1 MMNQTISEFLLL
13 SDCRNTAPVLS
24 YHSKVKQTIAYTLT
38 DEAPMLATHA
48 LLPIIQAFC
57 RAAEIEIETK
67 DISLAARILAAFPE
81 RLSEEQRVPD
91 VLASLAKLVKN
102 PRANIVKL
110 PNISASVP
118 QIRQAVEELRGKNYH
133 LPLYIENPED
143 EEEELIRARY
153 DGIKGS
159 AVNPVLREGNS
170 DRRPPPAIK
179 RYAREHPH
187 PMGPW
192 SPESRTHVASMS
204 HGDFRGSEKSL
215 AVAHETTFHIEF
227 IPDRGKPI
235 RLRPPAPLERGEIID
250 SAVMSCRALR
260 EYFEREM
267 TDARSRGLLLSL
279 HLKATMMKVSDP
291 VIFGHAISVYFKSLF
306 EKHQAVFDELDVR
319 PEEGL
324 GQLESKIAQ
333 LETGQKEKILADLE
347 AVYRIR
353 PPLAMVNSEKGITN
367 LHVPSDIIIDASMPA
382 LIRNSGKMYAGDGSL
397 SDTKAL
403 IPDSSYAPI
412 FQCVIDFCRENGSFN
427 PSTMGS
433 VSNIGLMAQ
442 KAEEY
447 GSHDKTFIAPAAGLI
462 RAVDAD
468 GRGFLEQRVEKG
480 DIFRMCQTKDAAIR
494 NWVNLTVSR
503 AKKTEIPAF
512 FWLDRERPHDAMLI
526 AKVNRYMQV
535 GGGIDIKIVGP
546 AEACQMTLARTAE
559 GKDTISATGNVLR
572 DYLTDLFPILELG
585 TSAKML
591 SVVPLMNGGSMFETG
606 AGGSAPKHVQQL
618 QTENHLR
625 WDSCGEYLALAASLQ
640 HLADTSGKPKPEI
653 LAVTLDM
660 AIGELLKNR
669 KAPSRKCGE
678 LDNRGS
684 AYYLAAYW
692 SQALA
697 KQSRDIELK
706 AKFLNSARSLLEN
719 EGKIVK
725 ELTEIQGK
733 PVNLGGYYLPDPD
746 ALEAIMKPSPT
757 LNRII
762 DSIGK

>member
-38 DEAPMLATHA
+38 DEAPMLATRA

-267 TDARSRGLLLSL
+267 TDARSKGLLLSL

-353 PPLAMVNSEKGITN
+353 PPPRYGKFQEGNNKPPCAKRRNYRC
-367 LHVPSDIIIDASMPA
+367 LHARP
-382 LIRNSGKMYAGDGSL
+382 
-397 SDTKAL
+397 
-403 IPDSSYAPI
+403 
-412 FQCVIDFCRENGSFN
+412 N
-427 PSTMGS
+427 PK
-433 VSNIGLMAQ
+433 L
-442 KAEEY
+442 
-447 GSHDKTFIAPAAGLI
+447 
-462 RAVDAD
+462 
-468 GRGFLEQRVEKG
+468 
-480 DIFRMCQTKDAAIR
+480 
-494 NWVNLTVSR
+494 
-503 AKKTEIPAF
+503 
-512 FWLDRERPHDAMLI
+512 
-526 AKVNRYMQV
+526 
-535 GGGIDIKIVGP
+535 
-546 AEACQMTLARTAE
+546 
-559 GKDTISATGNVLR
+559 GKDVRWRRKPQRYQG
-572 DYLTDLFPILELG
+572 TD
-585 TSAKML
+585 T
-591 SVVPLMNGGSMFETG
+591 
-606 AGGSAPKHVQQL
+606 
-618 QTENHLR
+618 R
-625 WDSCGEYLALAASLQ
+625 
-640 HLADTSGKPKPEI
+640 
-653 LAVTLDM
+653 
-660 AIGELLKNR
+660 
-669 KAPSRKCGE
+669 
-678 LDNRGS
+678 
-684 AYYLAAYW
+684 
-692 SQALA
+692 
-697 KQSRDIELK
+697 
-706 AKFLNSARSLLEN
+706 
-719 EGKIVK
+719 
-725 ELTEIQGK
+725 
-733 PVNLGGYYLPDPD
+733 
-746 ALEAIMKPSPT
+746 
-757 LNRII
+757 
-762 DSIGK
+762 